1 MEAGRPERLLG
12 GTFRPVLH
20 ILSQHNGEPVG
31 ESVDNRLRTAY
42 PRQNRYAGVV
52 LVSLC
57 ILALAVSSAAA
68 PPPSGEYTLS
78 VLETTPG
85 FFDVPLYAMMH
96 EGFAKANHLTLTLA
110 QFQTGSGSSSTI
122 FAGGTGDILMGGMDA
137 PVRLQQSKTVN
148 ITVIGVMLQHGVF
161 VLVSKAGSPYQ
172 TLQSLKGQVVG
183 ISGPGSFN
191 DFALRLALKKNGM
204 NPSDVQIA
212 ALGGTPAQYAAV
224 ESGNAAAVQLQSP
237 ILENAL
243 NQHTVQPIYDFRTEQ
258 GLQAAL
264 VFTARAAAVKA
275 NPAAYA
281 AFMRSYRQVMQKFR
295 TDGSYATKVATEEWG
310 GSTPPANIQIQLDTY
325 LRSPGIWSLDGVFT
339 VVMYNNTRELL
350 LGSGQFTETDFPS
363 FKQLNE
369 YAPLLQ

>member
-1 MEAGRPERLLG
+1 
-12 GTFRPVLH
+12 
-20 ILSQHNGEPVG
+20 
-31 ESVDNRLRTAY
+31 
-42 PRQNRYAGVV
+42 
-52 LVSLC
+52 
-57 ILALAVSSAAA
+57 
-68 PPPSGEYTLS
+68 
-78 VLETTPG
+78 
-85 FFDVPLYAMMH
+85 
-96 EGFAKANHLTLTLA
+96 
-110 QFQTGSGSSSTI
+110 
-122 FAGGTGDILMGGMDA
+122 
-137 PVRLQQSKTVN
+137 
-148 ITVIGVMLQHGVF
+148 
-161 VLVSKAGSPYQ
+161 
-172 TLQSLKGQVVG
+172 
-183 ISGPGSFN
+183 
-191 DFALRLALKKNGM
+191 
-204 NPSDVQIA
+204 VQIA